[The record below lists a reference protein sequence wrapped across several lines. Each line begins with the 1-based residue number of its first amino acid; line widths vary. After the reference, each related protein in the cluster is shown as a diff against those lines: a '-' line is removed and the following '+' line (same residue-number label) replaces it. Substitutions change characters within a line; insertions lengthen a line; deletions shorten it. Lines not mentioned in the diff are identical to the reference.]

1 MKFGRTEV
9 LRGASRAKNRQES
22 AGGVRF
28 GLAPQKPDKNAQKR
42 SKFRKQKIWHRK
54 IKCWELSETRFLKV
68 SRRSEV
74 YSRGKQP
81 CEILEKN

>member
-1 MKFGRTEV
+1 MKFGCTEV

-28 GLAPQKPDKNAQKR
+28 GVAPQKPGKNAQKR
-42 SKFRKQKIWHRK
+42 STFRTLIFRRRK

-74 YSRGKQP
+74 YSRGK
-81 CEILEKN
+81 